1 MPKKKQLTKERST
14 KVRPGWQRFTTYY
27 TTQNIEYIKTE
38 ADKQNVYVMDLLA
51 EIISEY
57 KIRHKGTGDTY

>member
-1 MPKKKQLTKERST
+1 MPKKKQQVRERST

-57 KIRHKGTGDTY
+57 KIRHRSAGDSH